1 MRLQLSTER
10 RRGAKPGALPAL
22 STERQ
27 RGAKPGALTALAAR
41 RPPSPLLIS
50 LAIAME
56 VAVSAVAPALADDRA
71 EVSTALFAEKRDG
84 GKGGLTVVHPQA
96 LFGVDL
102 GRFVSLDVGYA
113 ADIVSGAT
121 ATVYQVDATTGATTF
136 SDVRNEG
143 SFTLGFHGKRSRLS
157 FTGTFG
163 TERDYISRQIG
174 GAASIDLPGRN
185 TTVGLAYSHGSDQI
199 CDRDNGNTNPLEAR
213 ALTGAD
219 KCAKP
224 DFISGSDTLDATGVR
239 LTQWQDLS
247 IDTAQVSVTQNLSPT
262 MNLQLA
268 LYGQVLEGFQS
279 NPYRRVQVGPNT
291 PQEHIPDTRA
301 RWSITARLNRYLPK
315 LNAAAHFDGR
325 FYNDTWGVTGGNV
338 GLGFSQ
344 YIGKPMVLR
353 VQLRVYQQSAATFFR
368 DAFFYETLSTAGEFW
383 TGDRELSPV
392 RNATL
397 GGKLSL
403 ITVGGD
409 KPVWGLFDKLQLHM
423 KADIMMIDVVAAD
436 SLEMNVDG
444 IGKQFIYGNS
454 LIDGVVLQLGL
465 LGNY

>member
-1 MRLQLSTER
+1 MRLQLTR
-10 RRGAKPGALPAL
+10 
-22 STERQ
+22 
-27 RGAKPGALTALAAR
+27 
-41 RPPSPLLIS
+41 
-50 LAIAME
+50 
-56 VAVSAVAPALADDRA
+56 AVAAVAICAGAPAALADDRA
-71 EVSTALFAEKRDG
+71 EISTSLFAEKRDG
-84 GKGGLTVVHPQA
+84 GKGGLTVIHPQA
-96 LFGVDL
+96 LFGIDL

-143 SFTLGFHGKRSRLS
+143 TISLGFHGKRSRLA

-163 TERDYISRQIG
+163 TERDYLSRQVG
-174 GAASIDLPGRN
+174 GSASIDLAGRN
-185 TTVGLAYSHGSDQI
+185 TTVTLAYTHGFDQV
-199 CDRDNGNTNPLEAR
+199 CNRDNGMATPLESL
-213 ALTGAD
+213 ALIGD
-219 KCAKP
+219 NECAKP
-224 DFISGSDTLDATGVR
+224 DVFYGSDTLDATGAR
-239 LTQWQDLS
+239 LTKWEDLS
-247 IDTAQVSVTQNLSPT
+247 IDTAHVGLLQNLSPT
-262 MNLQLA
+262 MNLQLS

-301 RWSITARLNRYLPK
+301 RWSVTARLNRYLPR

-325 FYNDTWGVTGGNV
+325 FYNDTWGVTGGNL

-344 YIGKPMVLR
+344 YLGRPLLLR
-353 VQLRVYQQSAATFFR
+353 IQLRVYQQTAATFFR
-368 DAFFYETLSTAGEFW
+368 DAFFYETLSAAGEYW

-397 GGKLSL
+397 GGKLTV

-409 KPVWGLFDKLQLHM
+409 KPVLGLFDKLQLNLKGDVM
-423 KADIMMIDVVAAD
+423 LIDVVAAD

-444 IGKQFIYGNS
+444 VDRQFIYGNS
-454 LIDGVVLQLGL
+454 LIDGVVLTLGL

>member
-1 MRLQLSTER
+1 MRLQLR
-10 RRGAKPGALPAL
+10 IVA
-22 STERQ
+22 
-27 RGAKPGALTALAAR
+27 ALAAA
-41 RPPSPLLIS
+41 
-50 LAIAME
+50 LAALG
-56 VAVSAVAPALADDRA
+56 ATAPAAFAEDRA

-84 GKGGLTVVHPQA
+84 GRGGLTVIHPQA

-102 GRFVSLDVGYA
+102 GRFVTLDIGYA

-143 SFTLGFHGKRSRLS
+143 TFALGLQGKRSRLTIS
-157 FTGTFG
+157 GTFG
-163 TERDYISRQIG
+163 TERDYLSRQLG

-185 TTVGLAYSHGSDQI
+185 TTVTLGYTHGADQI
-199 CDRDNGNTNPLEAR
+199 CNRDNGMATPLEAR

-219 KCAKP
+219 ECAKP
-224 DFISGSDTLDATGVR
+224 SVVYGSDAFDASGAR
-239 LTQWQDLS
+239 LTRWEDLS
-247 IDTAQVSVTQNLSPT
+247 IDTAHVGVLQNISPT
-262 MNLQLA
+262 MNLQLS
-268 LYGQVLEGFQS
+268 LFGQVLEGFQS

-301 RWSITARLNRYLPK
+301 RWSVTARLNRYLPK
-315 LNAAAHFDGR
+315 LKAAAHFDGR
-325 FYNDTWGVTGGNV
+325 FYNDTWGVTGGNL
-338 GLGFSQ
+338 GLAYSQ
-344 YIGKPMVLR
+344 YIGKPLLLR
-353 VQLRVYQQSAATFFR
+353 VHARIYQQTAATFFR
-368 DAFFYETLSTAGEFW
+368 DAFFYETLSTAGEYW

-392 RNATL
+392 RNATV

-423 KADIMMIDVVAAD
+423 KGDVMLIDVVAAD

-444 IGKQFIYGNS
+444 IDRQFIYGNS
-454 LIDGVVLQLGL
+454 LIDGVMLQLGL
-465 LGNY
+465 LGSY